1 MKNLASIFV
10 ASGLVMS
17 GVSGMGGMAGAVWAQ
32 QPVALKPS
40 GPGTPPPRAI
50 TNSLGN
56 SVVDLVY
63 SPLAEPCRVLD
74 TRSGSGTQQFAG
86 PLVAGTVYPFRVT
99 QQGSCAVPFGADGT
113 AAVMVN
119 IVAVTPAGAGDLR
132 MWSWD
137 SSDPAPPNASV
148 INYSAVSGLNIAN
161 GVVLRICN
169 TATATGGTCTDDL
182 FVRADV
188 AGAHLIVDV
197 LGFFA
202 PPFVTGLNCTMA
214 TNTTTIPPNSFTS
227 VSSTGCGI
235 AQTMT
240 GGGCGNTADGQVVLT
255 DSHLDVSGSTP
266 VWICFY
272 KNSDATTT
280 YDITASGVC
289 CQVPGRPILD

>member
-1 MKNLASIFV
+1 MKNLAGIFV
-10 ASGLVMS
+10 VSGLVMI
-17 GVSGMGGMAGAVWAQ
+17 GMGSAGWAQ
-32 QPVALKPS
+32 QAVVMKPS

-50 TNSLGN
+50 TNSIGN
-56 SVVDLVY
+56 STVDVVY
-63 SPLAEPCRVLD
+63 TPLAEPCRVLD
-74 TRSGSGTQQFAG
+74 TRAGSGTQQFAG
-86 PLVAGTVYPFRVT
+86 PLVAGTVYPFKVT
-99 QQGSCAVPFGADGT
+99 QQGSCAVPFGTNGT

-132 MWSWD
+132 MWPWD

-202 PPFVTGLNCTMA
+202 PPFETGLNCTTA
-214 TNTTTIPPNSFTS
+214 SSATTIPPSTYLS
-227 VSSTGCGI
+227 ISSTGCGI
-235 AQTMT
+235 AQSMT
-240 GGGCGNTADGQVVLT
+240 GGGCGNTASGQVVLT
-255 DSHLDVSGSTP
+255 DSHLDTSGTFP

-272 KNSDATTT
+272 KNNDSAASYT
-280 YDITASGVC
+280 ITATGLC

>member
-1 MKNLASIFV
+1 MKKLACIFV
-10 ASGLVMS
+10 
-17 GVSGMGGMAGAVWAQ
+17 VSGMVAGGAGWAQ
-32 QPVALKPS
+32 QAVTMKQS

-63 SPLAEPCRVLD
+63 TPLKAPCRVLD

-99 QQGSCAVPFGADGT
+99 GQGSCVVPFGTDGA

-119 IVAVTPAGAGDLR
+119 IVAVSPAGAGDLR
-132 MWSWD
+132 MWTWD
-137 SSDPAPPNASV
+137 SSDPAPPNSSV
-148 INYSAVSGLNIAN
+148 INYSDVTGLNIAN
-161 GVVLRICN
+161 GVVLGICN
-169 TATATGGTCTDDL
+169 TAVATGGTCTDDL

-188 AGAHLIVDV
+188 AGTQLIVDV

-202 PPFVTGLNCTMA
+202 PPFVTGLNCVTVS
-214 TNTTTIPPNSFTS
+214 TTTTIEANSFTS

-240 GGGCGNTADGQVVLT
+240 GGGCGNTAAGTVLLT
-255 DSHLDVSGSTP
+255 DSHIDTSGSTP

-272 KNSDATTT
+272 QNNAATAAQ
-280 YDITASGVC
+280 ITASGVC